1 MREMCEMCESKTLDL
16 GEAGTDERVCS
27 GKCQIWPVLS
37 KRLHDFERALA
48 TIFKCMI
55 CLNINC
61 HQREWCL
68 QDVNNNYC
76 KRLIYYSLLWL
87 CLEMASSQ

>member
-48 TIFKCMI
+48 AIFKCMHHSLATKGNGV
-55 CLNINC
+55 C
-61 HQREWCL
+61 RM
-68 QDVNNNYC
+68 
-76 KRLIYYSLLWL
+76 LIIIIVRG
-87 CLEMASSQ
+87 